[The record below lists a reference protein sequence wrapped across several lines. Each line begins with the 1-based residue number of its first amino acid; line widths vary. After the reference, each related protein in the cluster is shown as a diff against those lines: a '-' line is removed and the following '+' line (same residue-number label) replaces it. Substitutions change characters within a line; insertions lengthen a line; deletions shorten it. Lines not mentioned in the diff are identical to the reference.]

1 MLLVSSSSF
10 PVSVNQ
16 SSAHFSGDDHRPPP
30 ARSEHVSLEVALL
43 ASLGDANLRVALVV
57 ASDPD
62 VRAYVSDSLRQRATV
77 DVVVAG
83 SVASALDAAAQ
94 ATPRVLVVAHAE
106 RAVLRH
112 LPAVPAVLLS
122 DDTASSDTTDARR
135 LAPLV
140 VLRGAFRMQRLLDV
154 AASLLAGGDGTL
166 GDNRTTR

>member
-1 MLLVSSSSF
+1 
-10 PVSVNQ
+10 VNQ
-16 SSAHFSGDDHRPPP
+16 SSAHFSGDDHRRPPV
-30 ARSEHVSLEVALL
+30 RSEQVSLEVALL
-43 ASLGDANLRVALVV
+43 ASESLGDANARVALVV

-94 ATPRVLVVAHAE
+94 ATPSVLVVAHAE

-122 DDTASSDTTDARR
+122 DDTAISDTTEARR

-166 GDNRTTR
+166 GDDRTTR

>member
-1 MLLVSSSSF
+1 MLLGSSSSF
-10 PVSVNQ
+10 QVSVNQ
-16 SSAHFSGDDHRPPP
+16 PSASFSGDNHRRTP
-30 ARSEHVSLEVALL
+30 ARSEQVSLEVALL
-43 ASLGDANLRVALVV
+43 ASESLGDTSPRVALVV

-62 VRAYVSDSLRQRATV
+62 VRAYVSDSLRQRAAV
-77 DVVVAG
+77 EVVAAS

-122 DDTASSDTTDARR
+122 DDASVSDATDARR

-140 VLRGAFRMQRLLDV
+140 VLRGAFRVQRLLDV
-154 AASLLAGGDGTL
+154 AASMLAGGDGTL
-166 GDNRTTR
+166 GK